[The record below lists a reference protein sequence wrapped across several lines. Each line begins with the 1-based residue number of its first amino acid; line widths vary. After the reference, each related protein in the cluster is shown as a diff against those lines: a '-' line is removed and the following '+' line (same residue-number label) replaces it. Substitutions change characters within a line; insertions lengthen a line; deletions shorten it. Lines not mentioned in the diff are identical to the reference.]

1 MSLCESS
8 KKGTDIINK
17 NIKMGYNK
25 RPIICTIGLIKGKEK
40 EWENI

>member
-1 MSLCESS
+1 MVRKISPQ
-8 KKGTDIINK
+8 INK